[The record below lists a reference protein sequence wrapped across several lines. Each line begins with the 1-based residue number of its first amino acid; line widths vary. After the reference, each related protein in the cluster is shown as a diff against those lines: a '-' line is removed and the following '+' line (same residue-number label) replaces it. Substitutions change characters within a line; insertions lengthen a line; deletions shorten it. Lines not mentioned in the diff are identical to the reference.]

1 MIGKIWEILG
11 LEIIRKKV
19 VERMVEERER
29 ILGNV
34 MIKLIGIGKLR
45 VKIENKKEKGE
56 KKMMKKMKD
65 MIFWVFYM
73 WNKNGN

>member
-73 WNKNGN
+73 WNKNGK